1 VTGARRESF
10 AAQTRVAGKGICP
23 ICEKR
28 RAERYCPAKGE
39 KICAIDC
46 GTEREITIDCPSDCG
61 YLVAAHRW
69 EQTHP
74 KKLTEAD
81 LPFPDVSFA
90 PDLIHARQPELSG
103 LGFTVASF
111 ATDQRSLAD
120 VDVFAAVQALAET
133 RRTLLS
139 GIYYEKPPEIPV
151 AAGLYA
157 ALAKFFEDEK
167 KHAASHPE
175 YPALKDTEVFQ
186 LLVFFLR
193 FGRLRSNGRP
203 RSRAFI
209 TFLQSQFPPEAGVAK
224 EEPRIILP

>member
-1 VTGARRESF
+1 MAIHELAPAKINLTLTVLGRRHDGFHELESLVTFADIGDALVLRPGPNPKVVVTGPF
-10 AAQTRVAGKGICP
+10 AGDIIGQNLLHTALQLLQQRDASLHLGSV
-23 ICEKR
+23 E
-28 RAERYCPAKGE
+28 
-39 KICAIDC
+39 
-46 GTEREITIDCPSDCG
+46 
-61 YLVAAHRW
+61 LV
-69 EQTHP
+69 
-74 KKLTEAD
+74 KN
-81 LPFPDVSFA
+81 
-90 PDLIHARQPELSG
+90 
-103 LGFTVASF
+103 
-111 ATDQRSLAD
+111 
-120 VDVFAAVQALAET
+120 
-133 RRTLLS
+133 
-139 GIYYEKPPEIPV
+139 IPV

-209 TFLQSQFPPEAGVAK
+209 TFLRSQFPPEAGVAK